1 MSNDK
6 LPIKERYFEGDD
18 SFTKDYVKSLDTND
32 VRFWDAYAKAID
44 QYVSAKKE
52 KLLPLFAD
60 GVSTPFSFALRSG
73 RKKTLVTV

>member
-1 MSNDK
+1 MPPLDERGRRKDNLAMSNDK
-6 LPIKERYFEGDD
+6 LPIKERYFEGDE

-52 KLLPLFAD
+52 K
-60 GVSTPFSFALRSG
+60 
-73 RKKTLVTV
+73 